1 MASEDKKPGKTADKQ
16 AQHLGD
22 DKPEGGDNPLQARA
36 TSALS
41 YIPRKFAELV
51 TFLTEVRSELRRV
64 TWPPKTEV
72 YPTTIVVIV
81 TTIIFGVLLYGVD
94 VIFSRGL
101 AALLSQV

>member
-1 MASEDKKPGKTADKQ
+1 MASEDKKSEG
-16 AQHLGD
+16 
-22 DKPEGGDNPLQARA
+22 KPEGGDSPLQARA
-36 TSALS
+36 ASALS
-41 YIPRKFAELV
+41 YIPGKLVELK

-94 VIFSRGL
+94 VIFSQGL
-101 AALLSQV
+101 AALLKQV

>member
-1 MASEDKKPGKTADKQ
+1 MASEEKKPEEKKSE
-16 AQHLGD
+16 AQ
-22 DKPEGGDNPLQARA
+22 PEGAENPLQARA
-36 TSALS
+36 VSALS
-41 YIPRKFAELV
+41 YLPGKFVELK

-94 VIFSRGL
+94 MIFSRGL

>member
-1 MASEDKKPGKTADKQ
+1 MASEEKRAEVAT
-16 AQHLGD
+16 
-22 DKPEGGDNPLQARA
+22 EGGGSPLQARA

-41 YIPRKFAELV
+41 YIPRKFEELR
-51 TFLTEVRSELRRV
+51 TFLHEVRSELRRV

-101 AALLSQV
+101 AALLKQV